1 MILKHYANLSFGQTH
16 YRRKGDGAPIIAL
29 HPSPLS
35 SAFLIPTINALAAH
49 ADVIAPDTP
58 GYGQS
63 DPLTQESL
71 NSTDDLTPY
80 VEWLREFIDNLGLK
94 KVALYGAATGA
105 QIAISFAERYP
116 ERLDYVIMDSAAHL
130 TDQER
135 RDIPKQYFPDTTPK
149 ANGQHLMTV
158 WKMSTGLFNWFPW
171 YAQNEENRVGSEP
184 SPELAQAVALAYLT
198 SGPDYA
204 QAYARAF
211 NLEDANIIL
220 KADQAQVRIIRW
232 QGSIVKKYTDRFDEF
247 QWPDNIQM
255 RHCGPSIDERFA
267 AIVDCITEFTD

>member
-1 MILKHYANLSFGQTH
+1 
-16 YRRKGDGAPIIAL
+16 
-29 HPSPLS
+29 
-35 SAFLIPTINALAAH
+35 LAK
-49 ADVIAPDTP
+49 
-58 GYGQS
+58 
-63 DPLTQESL
+63 LT
-71 NSTDDLTPY
+71 TVTPY

-198 SGPDYA
+198 SGP
-204 QAYARAF
+204 
-211 NLEDANIIL
+211 
-220 KADQAQVRIIRW
+220 ADQAQVRIIRW

-255 RHCGPSIDERFA
+255 RHCGSSIDERFA